1 MATSLVLIIAACSEY
16 GVDKIEDPPDEP
28 RETGTTPPTVPS
40 TTDTELS
47 CAPDAL
53 APEEVGVTDA
63 CSGPPKGGF
72 TPVVEWAFGPGESC
86 RATVAVG
93 DVDNDGFPEIVANIT
108 GMLPLSSGDLVM
120 LEGDGTLRWR
130 VDDDLGFGSSP
141 ALADIDGDGV
151 PDIVAVREYAGSLLG
166 AGDYT
171 AVAFDRNGNEV
182 WESAHF
188 VGDDFDYATAPAVS
202 DMDHDG
208 HAEVVVGR
216 VILNGADGTT
226 RGVGA
231 YGRGSYGSV
240 FGIDESA
247 VPAIADLDL
256 DGVEEVIVGNAWYN
270 ADGVAVWYDP
280 SADDGMIGIANL
292 DDDPEGEIVASSFN
306 TVRVIDTN
314 GRVLWG
320 PLTIPSANIVS
331 PSAIEDIDLDGY
343 PEIVV
348 AGGNNVYALNHDGTT
363 LWTARA
369 TDMSGA
375 SGASVFDFEGDGQ
388 PEVVYIDE
396 VQMIAFDGLTG
407 AVKFYSSEHA
417 SDTMMDYPVIADVD
431 NDNNAEIVV
440 CHANYGEALS
450 VYGDRDASWAPGRKV
465 WNQHA
470 YSISNVN
477 DDLTV
482 PQTAVQNFTTF
493 NSWHSTLDRVDGSP
507 LIDLAADVVDVCLDD
522 CDEGT
527 VLVSFRLL
535 NRSESAIDVG
545 TPMAVYARRGSVD
558 TLLGAVVVPDLV
570 AGGWSSPS
578 YTLEIAAEDLAGADA
593 LVVVADDNGTTTFLT
608 ECTETNNA
616 FVVDG
621 PFCD

>member
-1 MATSLVLIIAACSEY
+1 
-16 GVDKIEDPPDEP
+16 
-28 RETGTTPPTVPS
+28 
-40 TTDTELS
+40 
-47 CAPDAL
+47 
-53 APEEVGVTDA
+53 
-63 CSGPPKGGF
+63 
-72 TPVVEWAFGPGESC
+72 
-86 RATVAVG
+86 
-93 DVDNDGFPEIVANIT
+93 
-108 GMLPLSSGDLVM
+108 
-120 LEGDGTLRWR
+120 
-130 VDDDLGFGSSP
+130 
-141 ALADIDGDGV
+141 
-151 PDIVAVREYAGSLLG
+151 
-166 AGDYT
+166 
-171 AVAFDRNGNEV
+171 
-182 WESAHF
+182 
-188 VGDDFDYATAPAVS
+188 
-202 DMDHDG
+202 
-208 HAEVVVGR
+208 
-216 VILNGADGTT
+216 
-226 RGVGA
+226 
-231 YGRGSYGSV
+231 
-240 FGIDESA
+240 

-578 YTLEIAAEDLAGADA
+578 YTLEIMAADLAGADA